1 MFSDESTF
9 CISFGNQGP
18 RVWRKRG
25 EAQNPHRLRS
35 SVKFPQSV
43 MVWGAMSSAGV
54 GTLCFLRSKVNTAIY
69 QEVLEHFM
77 LPAAIV
83 LFYFIVC
90 YLLNMVLFYSQYD
103 VCSKNVI
110 YKLINMLKVF
120 QSIGQYWSVSVN
132 LNNPMN
138 FGWRPRI

>member
-1 MFSDESTF
+1 M
-9 CISFGNQGP
+9 
-18 RVWRKRG
+18 
-25 EAQNPHRLRS
+25 
-35 SVKFPQSV
+35 
-43 MVWGAMSSAGV
+43 
-54 GTLCFLRSKVNTAIY
+54 
-69 QEVLEHFM
+69 
-77 LPAAIV
+77 

-90 YLLNMVLFYSQYD
+90 YLLNMVFFYLKYD

-138 FGWRPRI
+138 FG